1 MHNNKQLIKDM
12 RKWCAD
18 WENTAPRNLGVYDSG
33 SEFETDAYRLITD
46 AVTALKDIENHSKL
60 NVDTL
65 DLYAW
70 LVELKQIR
78 EVMASVRD
86 NQKLQTAIKETA
98 GLIKEQNHAT

>member
-1 MHNNKQLIKDM
+1 MPNNKQLIKDM

-46 AVTALKDIENHSKL
+46 AVIALKDIENHGKL
-60 NVDTL
+60 SVDTL

-78 EVMASVRD
+78 EVTASVRD
-86 NQKLQTAIKETA
+86 NQKLQTAIKETT

>member
-18 WENTAPRNLGVYDSG
+18 WENTVPRNLGVYDSG

-46 AVTALKDIENHSKL
+46 AVIALRDIENQGKL

-78 EVMASVRD
+78 EVTASVRD